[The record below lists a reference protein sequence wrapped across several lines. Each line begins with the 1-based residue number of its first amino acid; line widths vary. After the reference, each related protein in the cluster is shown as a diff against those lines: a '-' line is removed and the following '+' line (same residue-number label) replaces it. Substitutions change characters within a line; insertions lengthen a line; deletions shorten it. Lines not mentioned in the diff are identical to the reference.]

1 MLLQVTRALQKSKIL
16 QRVLLLLVLVA
27 TCMLI
32 GDGCLT
38 PSISVV
44 ASITGLKQISS
55 IGNSTPTAFFESH
68 KANVSMCQI
77 KLSLFPHVA
86 HITSHK
92 L

>member
-1 MLLQVTRALQKSKIL
+1 
-16 QRVLLLLVLVA
+16 VLLLLVLVA

-55 IGNSTPTAFFESH
+55 IGNSTPTALIESQ
-68 KANVSMCQI
+68 KVNVSMCQI
-77 KLSLFPHVA
+77 KLILLPHVA